1 MVLKPMTTTLVLLV
15 TFLGTAAS
23 AFRPPPSIVRR
34 PTPMFRMSAV
44 SPDRQQ
50 QRQRHSPEEER
61 STTSLLQEPSHFF
74 SRKSLQDFR
83 PTSADDGDVW
93 ERLCRGAG
101 IERPSKIQSLVWPV
115 LLSHN
120 DMEPN
125 GDDDAVIIADQTG
138 SGKTLAYL
146 IPLLHR
152 LIATANTS
160 SAISTTTTAAQPRL
174 LILAPTAELA
184 DQINAVCQ
192 KILNYDSHNHQGRQ
206 KLFSTVVL
214 TSSGKYATNIRDQIR
229 LLQQRKALDVLI
241 TTPGRVATILRT
253 RHAARDILDLQSRL
267 QAIVLDE
274 VDVLLLDETFGP
286 QLRTVGE
293 ATTSTTTTTT
303 PQFVFCTATLPDSVT
318 QQVTD
323 QFPGRVRLLKGPGLH
338 RVAPTV
344 QERLVD
350 VSVPSTLN
358 RNPQACLDV
367 KTRALLEALR
377 QNRCRRTLIF
387 CNTVASCR
395 QVENLLR
402 RTDRQGKIYRVRAY
416 HNAMTAEARNEN
428 LDFFARAGADN
439 SDSNSN
445 SNQSSFVLVCTD
457 RAARGVDF
465 DAAAVDHVV
474 LFDFPADP
482 ADYVRRVG
490 RTARAGRG
498 GATTVLAYGW
508 QLPIARSVMGGGDA
522 AKKKKKKQLRDYTGN
537 VNMSGNDDDDDD
549 NDDNDANTG
558 EYLGGV
564 KGRRRQAKR
573 KRGKKES
580 EDKNSI
586 GGNIASGKLW
596 GERYR

>member
-1 MVLKPMTTTLVLLV
+1 MQEQ
-15 TFLGTAAS
+15 
-23 AFRPPPSIVRR
+23 PP
-34 PTPMFRMSAV
+34 
-44 SPDRQQ
+44 
-50 QRQRHSPEEER
+50 
-61 STTSLLQEPSHFF
+61 PSHFF

-83 PTSADDGDVW
+83 PTGADDGGDVW
-93 ERLCRGAG
+93 ERLCQGAG

-115 LLSHN
+115 LLSHKQ
-120 DMEPN
+120 EQS

-152 LIATANTS
+152 LITTAKTSTATTA
-160 SAISTTTTAAQPRL
+160 ASTTTTAAQPRL

-192 KILNYDSHNHQGRQ
+192 KILNHDNNHNNNQGRP

-229 LLQQRKALDVLI
+229 LLQQRNNKSLDVLI

-253 RHAARDILDLQSRL
+253 RQAARDILDLQSRL

-293 ATTSTTTTTT
+293 ATTSTTTTT

-350 VSVPSTLN
+350 VSVPSSLN
-358 RNPQACLDV
+358 RNPQACLEI

-395 QVENLLR
+395 QVENLLQ

-428 LDFFARAGADN
+428 LDFFARAGADHN
-439 SDSNSN
+439 DPNNNSN
-445 SNQSSFVLVCTD
+445 NQSSFVLVCTD

-537 VNMSGNDDDDDD
+537 VNMRGNDDDD
-549 NDDNDANTG
+549 NDDGNTG

-564 KGRRRQAKR
+564 KGRRRQTKR
-573 KRGKKES
+573 QRGKKES